1 MQGYSNEI
9 LDFEILAHI
18 TDLLLDI
25 TDIYDVG
32 SKLVT
37 RVCIAIPPEP

>member
-1 MQGYSNEI
+1 MQGYSN
-9 LDFEILAHI
+9 EILAHI